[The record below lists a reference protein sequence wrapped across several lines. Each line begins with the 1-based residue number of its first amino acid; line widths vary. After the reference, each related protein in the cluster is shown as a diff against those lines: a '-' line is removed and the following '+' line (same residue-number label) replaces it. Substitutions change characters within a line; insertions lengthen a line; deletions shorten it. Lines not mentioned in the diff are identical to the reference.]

1 MGAMRKQSD
10 QLFSEFERAIDE
22 FFDELL
28 IDRWQCGAGEQ
39 FADAEIVDYADRYEI
54 RLAAEGVDPEK
65 IQVETLGRRLTV
77 RASAG
82 AHRNQVRAFTFA
94 ENVDAEAA
102 SARWLSGRLTI
113 TLPKQK
119 ARRIYLKDS

>member
-22 FFDELL
+22 FFNEFL

-39 FADAEIVDYADRYEI
+39 LANAEIVDYADRYVI
-54 RLAAEGVDPEK
+54 RLTAEGIDPEK
-65 IQVETLGRRLTV
+65 IEVESLGRRLTV

-82 AHRNQVRAFTFA
+82 PRRNVERAFTLA
-94 ENVDAEAA
+94 ESVDADAA
-102 SARWLSGRLTI
+102 SARWSAGTLTI
-113 TLPKQK
+113 SLPKQK

>member
-22 FFDELL
+22 FFDEFL
-28 IDRWQCGAGEQ
+28 DRWQCGAGEQ
-39 FADAEIVDYADRYEI
+39 FAEAEVVDYADRYEI

-65 IQVETLGRRLTV
+65 IEVESLGRRLTV

-82 AHRNQVRAFTFA
+82 PHRHVEKAFTFA

-102 SARWLSGRLTI
+102 FARWLTGRLTI

-119 ARRIYLKDS
+119 ARRIYLKES

>member
-39 FADAEIVDYADRYEI
+39 LANAEIVDYADRYVI
-54 RLAAEGVDPEK
+54 RLMAEGIDPEK
-65 IQVETLGRRLTV
+65 IEVETLGRRLTV

-82 AHRNQVRAFTFA
+82 LRRNVERAFTFA
-94 ENVDAEAA
+94 ESVDAEAA
-102 SARWLSGRLTI
+102 SARWSAGTLTI
-113 TLPKQK
+113 SLPKQK

>member
-10 QLFSEFERAIDE
+10 QLFSEYERAIDE

-77 RASAG
+77 RASGG
-82 AHRNQVRAFTFA
+82 AHRKLVRAFTFA

-102 SARWLSGRLTI
+102 SARWLTGRLTI

>member
-39 FADAEIVDYADRYEI
+39 FADAEIVDHPDRYEI

-82 AHRNQVRAFTFA
+82 AHRNLVRAFTFA

-102 SARWLSGRLTI
+102 SARWLTGRLTI
-113 TLPKQK
+113 TLPKEK

>member
-1 MGAMRKQSD
+1 MPKQSG
-10 QLFSEFERAIDE
+10 QIFGEFERAIDE
-22 FFDELL
+22 FFDEFL

-39 FADAEIVDYADRYEI
+39 FARAEIVDRADRYEI
-54 RLAAEGVDPEK
+54 RLAAEGIDPAK
-65 IQVETLGRRLTV
+65 IEVESLGRRLTV

-82 AHRNQVRAFTFA
+82 PRRNIERSFTFA
-94 ENVDAEAA
+94 ENVDSESA
-102 SARWLSGRLTI
+102 SARWSAGALTI

>member
-28 IDRWQCGAGEQ
+28 IDPWQCGAGER

-54 RLAAEGVDPEK
+54 RLAAEGIDPEK
-65 IQVETLGRRLTV
+65 IEVESTGRRLTV

-82 AHRNQVRAFTFA
+82 PHRNVERAFTFA
-94 ENVDAEAA
+94 ENVEAEAA
-102 SARWLSGRLTI
+102 SARWLAGRLTI
-113 TLPKQK
+113 TLPKQR

>member
-82 AHRNQVRAFTFA
+82 PHRNLERAFTFA

>member
-1 MGAMRKQSD
+1 MAVMRKQSD
-10 QLFSEFERAIDE
+10 QLFSEFEREIDE

-28 IDRWQCGAGEQ
+28 IERWRCGAGEQ

-65 IQVETLGRRLTV
+65 IEVETLGRRLTV

-82 AHRNQVRAFTFA
+82 PHRSLERSLTFA
-94 ENVDAEAA
+94 ENVDAETA
-102 SARWLSGRLTI
+102 SARWSTGRLTI

>member
-1 MGAMRKQSD
+1 MGAMRKQSE
-10 QLFSEFERAIDE
+10 QLFNEFERAIDE
-22 FFDELL
+22 FFDEFL
-28 IDRWQCGAGEQ
+28 DRWQCGVGEQ

-54 RLAAEGVDPEK
+54 RLGADGIDPEK
-65 IQVETLGRRLTV
+65 IEVESLGRRLTV
-77 RASAG
+77 RASTG
-82 AHRNQVRAFTFA
+82 PRRNVERAFTFS

-102 SARWLSGRLTI
+102 SARWLTGTLTI

>member
-1 MGAMRKQSD
+1 MGVMRKQSE
-10 QLFSEFERAIDE
+10 QLFGEFERAIDE

-28 IDRWQCGAGEQ
+28 IDPWQCGAGEQ
-39 FADAEIVDYADRYEI
+39 FAQAEIVDHDDRYEI
-54 RLAAEGVDPEK
+54 RLVAEGVDPAK
-65 IQVETLGRRLTV
+65 IEVESLGRRLTV

-82 AHRNQVRAFTFA
+82 PRRNIERSFTFA

-102 SARWLSGRLTI
+102 SARWLTGTLTI
-113 TLPKQK
+113 SLPKQK

>member
-1 MGAMRKQSD
+1 MGAMRKQSN

-28 IDRWQCGAGEQ
+28 IDPWQCGTGEQ

-54 RLAAEGVDPEK
+54 RLVAEGVDPEK

-82 AHRNQVRAFTFA
+82 PRRNLVRAFTFA
-94 ENVDAEAA
+94 ENIDAEAA
-102 SARWLSGRLTI
+102 SARWLTGRLTI

>member
-1 MGAMRKQSD
+1 MGAMPKQYD

-28 IDRWQCGAGEQ
+28 IERWQCGAGEQ
-39 FADAEIVDYADRYEI
+39 FADAEITDYADRYEI
-54 RLAAEGVDPEK
+54 RLVAEGVDPEK
-65 IQVETLGRRLTV
+65 IEVESLGRRLTV

-82 AHRNQVRAFTFA
+82 QHRNVEKAFTLA

-102 SARWLSGRLTI
+102 SARFLTGRLTI

>member
-1 MGAMRKQSD
+1 MAAMRKQSD

-28 IDRWQCGAGEQ
+28 IDRWQCGTGEQ
-39 FADAEIVDYADRYEI
+39 FADAEIVDYTDRYEI
-54 RLAAEGVDPEK
+54 RLVAQGVDPEK
-65 IQVETLGRRLTV
+65 IEVESLGRRLTV

-82 AHRNQVRAFTFA
+82 PHRTLERAFTFT
-94 ENVDAEAA
+94 ENVDAQAA
-102 SARWLSGRLTI
+102 SAQWLTGRLTI

>member
-1 MGAMRKQSD
+1 MGAMRKQSE
-10 QLFSEFERAIDE
+10 QLVSEFERAIDE

-28 IDRWQCGAGEQ
+28 ISRWHCGAGEQ
-39 FADAEIVDYADRYEI
+39 FADAEIIDYADRYEI
-54 RLAAEGVDPEK
+54 RLVAEGVDPEK
-65 IQVETLGRRLTV
+65 IEVESLGRRLTV

-82 AHRNQVRAFTFA
+82 PHRNVARAFTFA
-94 ENVDAEAA
+94 ENVDAETA
-102 SARWLSGRLTI
+102 SAQWLTGRLTI

>member
-10 QLFSEFERAIDE
+10 QLFSAFERAIDE
-22 FFDELL
+22 FFDEFL

-39 FADAEIVDYADRYEI
+39 FAAEIVDYPDRYEI
-54 RLAAEGVDPEK
+54 RLMAEGVEPEK
-65 IQVETLGRRLTV
+65 IEVESLGRRLTV

-82 AHRNQVRAFTFA
+82 PHRNLEKAFTFA

-102 SARWLSGRLTI
+102 SARWFTGRLTI

>member
-82 AHRNQVRAFTFA
+82 AHRNLVRAFTFA
-94 ENVDAEAA
+94 ENVDPEAA
-102 SARWLSGRLTI
+102 SARWLTGRLTI

>member
-10 QLFSEFERAIDE
+10 QIFSEFERAIDE
-22 FFDELL
+22 FFDDFL
-28 IDRWQCGAGEQ
+28 DRWQCGAGEQ
-39 FADAEIVDYADRYEI
+39 FADAEIVDYVDHYEI
-54 RLAAEGVDPEK
+54 RLVAEGVDPEK
-65 IQVETLGRRLTV
+65 IEVESLGRRLTV

-82 AHRNQVRAFTFA
+82 PHRNVERAFTFA
-94 ENVDAEAA
+94 ENVDAQAA
-102 SARWLSGRLTI
+102 SARWLTGRLTI

>member
-28 IDRWQCGAGEQ
+28 IDRWQCGAGDQ

-82 AHRNQVRAFTFA
+82 AHRNLARAFTFA

-102 SARWLSGRLTI
+102 SARWLTGRLTI

>member
-1 MGAMRKQSD
+1 MGVMRKQSD
-10 QLFSEFERAIDE
+10 QPFSEFERAIDE

-39 FADAEIVDYADRYEI
+39 FADAEIVDYADHYEI
-54 RLAAEGVDPEK
+54 RMVAQGVDPEK
-65 IQVETLGRRLTV
+65 IEVESLGRRLTV
-77 RASAG
+77 RALAG
-82 AHRNQVRAFTFA
+82 PHRHVERAFTLE

-102 SARWLSGRLTI
+102 SARWLTGRLTI

>member
-22 FFDELL
+22 FFDEFL
-28 IDRWQCGAGEQ
+28 DRWQCGAGEQ
-39 FADAEIVDYADRYEI
+39 FAEAEVVDYPDRYEI
-54 RLAAEGVDPEK
+54 RLVAEGIDPSQIE
-65 IQVETLGRRLTV
+65 VELFGRRLTV

-82 AHRNQVRAFTFA
+82 PRRHIERSFTFA
-94 ENVDAEAA
+94 ENLDAEAA
-102 SARWLSGRLTI
+102 YARWLTPTLTI

-119 ARRIYLKDS
+119 ARRIHLRES

>member
-39 FADAEIVDYADRYEI
+39 FADAEIVDY
-54 RLAAEGVDPEK
+54 PEK

-82 AHRNQVRAFTFA
+82 AHRNLVRAFTFA

-102 SARWLSGRLTI
+102 SARWLTGRLTI
-113 TLPKQK
+113 TLPKEK

>member
-39 FADAEIVDYADRYEI
+39 LANAEIVDYADRYVI
-54 RLAAEGVDPEK
+54 RLMAEGIDPEK
-65 IQVETLGRRLTV
+65 IEVETLGRRLTV

-82 AHRNQVRAFTFA
+82 PRRNVERAFTLA
-94 ENVDAEAA
+94 ESVDAEAA
-102 SARWLSGRLTI
+102 SARWSTGTLTI
-113 TLPKQK
+113 NLPKQK

>member
-1 MGAMRKQSD
+1 MGPMRKQSE

-39 FADAEIVDYADRYEI
+39 LANAEIVDYADHYVI
-54 RLAAEGVDPEK
+54 RLVAEGVDPER
-65 IQVETLGRRLTV
+65 IEVESLGRRLTV

-82 AHRNQVRAFTFA
+82 ARRNVERAFTFA
-94 ENVDAEAA
+94 ENVDAQAA
-102 SARWLSGRLTI
+102 SARWSAGMLTI
-113 TLPKQK
+113 NLPKQK
-119 ARRIYLKDS
+119 ARRIFLKDS

>member
-1 MGAMRKQSD
+1 MRAMRKHPEP
-10 QLFSEFERAIDE
+10 FFGEFERAIDE

-39 FADAEIVDYADRYEI
+39 FANAEVVDYEDRYEI
-54 RLAAEGVDPEK
+54 RLVAERVDPEK
-65 IQVETLGRRLTV
+65 IEVETLGHRLTV

-82 AHRNQVRAFTFA
+82 PHHHVERAFTFA
-94 ENVDAEAA
+94 ENVDAEGA
-102 SARWLSGRLTI
+102 SARFLTGTLTI

>member
-1 MGAMRKQSD
+1 MGAMRKQSE

-28 IDRWQCGAGEQ
+28 ISRWQCGAGEQ
-39 FADAEIVDYADRYEI
+39 FANAEIVDYEDRYEI
-54 RLAAEGVDPEK
+54 RLVAERVDAEK
-65 IQVETLGRRLTV
+65 IEVESLGRRLTV

-82 AHRNQVRAFTFA
+82 PHHTVERAFTFA

-102 SARWLSGRLTI
+102 SARFLSGTLTI

>member
-1 MGAMRKQSD
+1 MGAMRKQSE
-10 QLFSEFERAIDE
+10 QLFNEFERAIDE

-28 IDRWQCGAGEQ
+28 IERWQCGTGEQ
-39 FADAEIVDYADRYEI
+39 FANAEIVDYADRYEI
-54 RLAAEGVDPEK
+54 RLVAEGVDPEK
-65 IQVETLGRRLTV
+65 IEVESLGRRLTV

-82 AHRNQVRAFTFA
+82 PHRNVARAFTFA
-94 ENVDAEAA
+94 ENVDTEAA
-102 SARWLSGRLTI
+102 SARWLTGRLTI

>member
-1 MGAMRKQSD
+1 MGVMRKQSD

-82 AHRNQVRAFTFA
+82 AHRNLERAFTFA